1 MMATFN
7 LRKLN
12 FLKCFIPSLSVLV
25 NVFILVSVVKED
37 AAFGADFS
45 SGGSE
50 ERKLPELSHFL
61 NDQNSVYSLFTMD
74 EPQSFLD
81 FKTSRGTSANSAS
94 NSSVNSVR
102 NSSLSSRRDSSVS
115 SSSDSSVSYTSNS
128 SVSSSSDSSIYST
141 SESLNR
147 KTYPSKRWYYLEGST
162 EDEVK
167 KQIKN
172 CGKLFLSKR
181 KAQNALNL
189 YDNYMKS
196 IFYEAVSKLEQMF
209 YRMATKHGMPEEV
222 QKKQWVAYEEQIDK
236 YLEKI
241 ERANQFLYDVLM
253 KINIFG
259 GLAFKSFFPMHEEVM
274 SVTFVEFKCK
284 WANFLVEE
292 AKAYKDRE
300 NKKMEKKKK

>member
-94 NSSVNSVR
+94 NSSVNSAS
-102 NSSLSSRRDSSVS
+102 NSSVNSV
-115 SSSDSSVSYTSNS
+115 SNS

-284 WANFLVEE
+284 WTNFLVEE

>member
-94 NSSVNSVR
+94 NSSVNSAS
-102 NSSLSSRRDSSVS
+102 NSSVNSV
-115 SSSDSSVSYTSNS
+115 SNS